1 MSNMYEILSFI
12 LKKVTAAPG
21 RVTSHGGVSTQ
32 NSDIDEQYRLG
43 ISFVS
48 YSEYIL
54 AFPFTLFH
62 NKKMFLYSI
71 GFLDFSRVVFAW
83 LEGDGGK
90 STAISH
96 PLVEKSFFVGNI
108 LFQPFNLSKTTQQS
122 LTIFF
127 FFGTD
132 LI

>member
-1 MSNMYEILSFI
+1 MYEILSFI

-96 PLVEKSFFVGNI
+96 PLVEKSFFLAI
-108 LFQPFNLSKTTQQS
+108 FYFSPSIFQRRHSSHSLSFSFLGQ
-122 LTIFF
+122 I
-127 FFGTD
+127 
-132 LI
+132 